1 MWTGPLRCV
10 CVFVCT
16 WNVCVCQKVRVC
28 FWCAPGMCVCVKMC
42 DEAGALLVLNGA
54 HCGLGRS
61 GACVLMWVRK
71 ISEGVI

>member
-1 MWTGPLRCV
+1 
-10 CVFVCT
+10 
-16 WNVCVCQKVRVC
+16 
-28 FWCAPGMCVCVKMC
+28 MCVCVKMC